1 MKAWGL
7 YGNLR
12 LFMQEDG
19 RTDEA
24 ELASFHQ
31 TFIYGHS
38 VKMMCELS
46 EPLSSLHW
54 HSALVRCAEKHTCTT
69 QNQTKVSA
77 RNLQER
83 WAYLDFAVKG
93 KKKRRGD
100 RKKQINGHEKSQ
112 NKVKSIWAADHFN
125 EFQSNKGHAIKE
137 GRRFIQMQF
146 EKEIHT
152 TPCPVTVWG
161 RLNASI
167 SASCPNMLQAYIQ
180 K

>member
-1 MKAWGL
+1 
-7 YGNLR
+7 
-12 LFMQEDG
+12 MQEDG

-24 ELASFHQ
+24 ELASFYQ
-31 TFIYGHS
+31 TFIYGHP

-93 KKKRRGD
+93 KKEKKRRQEETDQWTREITKQG
-100 RKKQINGHEKSQ
+100 KKHLS
-112 NKVKSIWAADHFN
+112 SRS
-125 EFQSNKGHAIKE
+125 FQ
-137 GRRFIQMQF
+137 
-146 EKEIHT
+146 
-152 TPCPVTVWG
+152 
-161 RLNASI
+161 
-167 SASCPNMLQAYIQ
+167 
-180 K
+180 